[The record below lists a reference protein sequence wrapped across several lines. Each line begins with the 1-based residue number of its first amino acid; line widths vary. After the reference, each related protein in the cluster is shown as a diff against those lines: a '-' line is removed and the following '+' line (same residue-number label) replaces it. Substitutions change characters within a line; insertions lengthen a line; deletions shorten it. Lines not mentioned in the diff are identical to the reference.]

1 MIGSMCFSS
10 LCPIYLTTIFVKS
23 YVSILLSQLCLR
35 EPHTYS
41 LISLLKI
48 SMIFVSQF
56 NILTLR
62 KIHSKKWHPE
72 TLQAKVFL
80 PIYLICQF
88 LVWDYHREQIWIM
101 YRILNEL
108 KTHCFV
114 NGIKRQ
120 QILLFFTLLC
130 SLCYFHMSQNPLNF
144 NFYFGLKMFF
154 CAITLFLNVVW
165 VQGNH
170 ESQRGCLP
178 KVDHLTLHCLPTND
192 SFIPYHQHPDYHI
205 LSSSF
210 VKYNKPSL
218 HWILCSKV
226 KH

>member
-1 MIGSMCFSS
+1 MTPWHTSGKGILTNLFDSS
-10 LCPIYLTTIFVKS
+10 ISGLR
-23 YVSILLSQLCLR
+23 LSQG
-35 EPHTYS
+35 T
-41 LISLLKI
+41 
-48 SMIFVSQF
+48 
-56 NILTLR
+56 N
-62 KIHSKKWHPE
+62 
-72 TLQAKVFL
+72 
-80 PIYLICQF
+80 
-88 LVWDYHREQIWIM
+88 
-101 YRILNEL
+101 LNYVPYFDEL

-130 SLCYFHMSQNPLNF
+130 SLCYFHMSQNRLNF

-205 LSSSF
+205 LFSSF